1 MAKKKKEKK
10 DIDINIDTKNVDIK
24 ITRKD
29 GKFKATLDTPL
40 IDAEVTKDEE
50 GLDIDVKADEQAPKV
65 IGQILA
71 RIIKKKRG

>member
-1 MAKKKKEKK
+1 MAKKKKK
-10 DIDINIDTKNVDIK
+10 DLDINIDTKNIDIH

-29 GKFKATLDTPL
+29 GKFEATLDTPI
-40 IDAEVTKDEE
+40 IDAELTKDEN
-50 GLDIDVKADEQAPKV
+50 GVDLDVRADEQAPKI

>member
-1 MAKKKKEKK
+1 MAKKKKK
-10 DIDINIDTKNVDIK
+10 DLDIKIDTKNIDIH

-29 GKFKATLDTPL
+29 GKFEATLDTPI
-40 IDAEVTKDEE
+40 IDAELTKDEN
-50 GLDIDVKADEQAPKV
+50 GIDLDVRADEQAPKI

>member
-1 MAKKKKEKK
+1 MAKKKKK
-10 DIDINIDTKNVDIK
+10 DLDIKIDTKNIDIH

-29 GKFKATLDTPL
+29 GKFEATLDTPL
-40 IDAEVTKDEE
+40 IDAEVTKDEN
-50 GLDIDVKADEQAPKV
+50 GVDLDVRADEQAPKV

>member
-1 MAKKKKEKK
+1 MAKKKKK
-10 DIDINIDTKNVDIK
+10 DLDIKIDTKNIDIH

-29 GKFKATLDTPL
+29 GKFEATLDTPI
-40 IDAEVTKDEE
+40 IDAELTKDEN
-50 GLDIDVKADEQAPKV
+50 GVDLDVRADEQAPKV

>member
-1 MAKKKKEKK
+1 MAKKKKK
-10 DIDINIDTKNVDIK
+10 DLDINIDTKNIDIH

-29 GKFKATLDTPL
+29 GKFEATLDTPL
-40 IDAEVTKDEE
+40 IDAELTKDEN
-50 GLDIDVKADEQAPKV
+50 GVDLDVRADEQAPKV

>member
-1 MAKKKKEKK
+1 MAKKKKK
-10 DIDINIDTKNVDIK
+10 DLDINIDTKNIDIH

-29 GKFKATLDTPL
+29 GKFEATLDTPL
-40 IDAEVTKDEE
+40 IDAELTKDEN
-50 GLDIDVKADEQAPKV
+50 GIDLDVRAGEQAPKI

>member
-1 MAKKKKEKK
+1 MAKKKKK
-10 DIDINIDTKNVDIK
+10 DLDINIDTKNIDIH

-29 GKFKATLDTPL
+29 GKFEATLDTPL
-40 IDAEVTKDEE
+40 IDAELTKDEN
-50 GLDIDVKADEQAPKV
+50 GVDLDVRADEQAPKI

>member
-1 MAKKKKEKK
+1 MAKKKKK
-10 DIDINIDTKNVDIK
+10 DLDINIDTKNIDIH

-29 GKFKATLDTPL
+29 GKFEATLDTPI
-40 IDAEVTKDEE
+40 IDAELTKDEN
-50 GLDIDVKADEQAPKV
+50 GIDLDVRADEQAPKI

>member
-1 MAKKKKEKK
+1 MAKKKKK
-10 DIDINIDTKNVDIK
+10 DLDINIDTKNIDIH

-29 GKFKATLDTPL
+29 GKFEATLDTPI
-40 IDAEVTKDEE
+40 IDAELTKDEN
-50 GLDIDVKADEQAPKV
+50 GVDLDVRADEQAPKV

>member
-1 MAKKKKEKK
+1 MAKKKKK
-10 DIDINIDTKNVDIK
+10 DLDIKIDTKNIDIH

-29 GKFKATLDTPL
+29 GKFEATLDTPI
-40 IDAEVTKDEE
+40 IDAELTKDEN
-50 GLDIDVKADEQAPKV
+50 GVDLDVRADEQAPKI

>member
-1 MAKKKKEKK
+1 MARKKKKDL
-10 DIDINIDTKNVDIK
+10 DIKIDTKNIDIH

-29 GKFKATLDTPL
+29 GKFEATLDTPI
-40 IDAEVTKDEE
+40 IDAELTKDEN
-50 GLDIDVKADEQAPKV
+50 GIDLDVRADEQAPKI

>member
-1 MAKKKKEKK
+1 MAKKKKK
-10 DIDINIDTKNVDIK
+10 DLDINIDTKNIDIH

-29 GKFKATLDTPL
+29 GKFKATLDTPI
-40 IDAEVTKDEE
+40 IDAELTKDEN
-50 GLDIDVKADEQAPKV
+50 GVDLDVRADEQAPKV

>member
-1 MAKKKKEKK
+1 MPRKKKKDL
-10 DIDINIDTKNVDIK
+10 DIKIDTKNIDIH

-29 GKFKATLDTPL
+29 GKFEATLDTPL
-40 IDAEVTKDEE
+40 IDAELTKDEN
-50 GLDIDVKADEQAPKV
+50 GVDLDVRADEQAPKI